1 MTLKKISSNKCFGG
15 EQAVY
20 QHEAK
25 TTNCLM
31 KFGVFTPNLPPQTKC
46 PVIIWLSGLTCTHE
60 NFIFKTNMQ
69 ELAAKYGFIVVNPD
83 TSPRGLGYPGEDD
96 SYDFG
101 TGASFYVDALEP
113 PWKEGYQMYSYISQ
127 EFIQLI
133 ESQFSIDKK
142 RMAIMGHSMGG
153 HGALMMALKN
163 PDIFQSVSAF
173 APICSIIN
181 APWGQKAL
189 RQYLGS
195 NQNHWHLY
203 DVIELLSSKAWDG
216 SLIRVD
222 FGTNDEF
229 LQEQL
234 QPEHLERIIEDKKL
248 PIEIHKH
255 QGYDHSFYFIKTFL
269 EEHFLHHAK
278 NLHL

>member
-1 MTLKKISSNKCFGG
+1 MTLTKISSNKCFDG

-20 QHEAK
+20 QHDAK
-25 TTNCLM
+25 TTNCTM
-31 KFGVFTPNLPPQTKC
+31 KFGVFSPNAPTKAKC

-60 NFIFKTNMQ
+60 NFILKTNMQ

-83 TSPRGLGYPGEDD
+83 TSPRGLSYPGEEDH
-96 SYDFG
+96 YDFG
-101 TGASFYVDALEP
+101 TGASYYVDALES
-113 PWKEGYQMYSYISQ
+113 PWKDGYQMYSYISQ

-133 ESQFSIDKK
+133 ESHFSIDNK

-163 PDIFQSVSAF
+163 PNVFQSVSAF
-173 APICSIIN
+173 APICSVIN

-189 RQYLGS
+189 SAYLGAE
-195 NQNHWHLY
+195 QNTWRAY
-203 DVIELLSSKAWDG
+203 DVIELLNDMGWSG
-216 SLIRVD
+216 TPIRVD

-229 LQEQL
+229 LKEQL
-234 QPEHLERIIEDKKL
+234 QPERLERIIESKKL
-248 PIEIHKH
+248 PIGIHK
-255 QGYDHSFYFIKTFL
+255 QSGYDHSFYFIRTFL
-269 EEHFLHHAK
+269 AEHFLHHAN